1 MRKSFLHLIPALIA
15 STGILALIGCG
26 SGSVVSGTSAY
37 TVSGT
42 VAGLAA
48 GESVSVQDNGQDTL
62 ALSANGAFSFPVN
75 MDTGAAYAITVQS
88 HTPGIACS
96 VANGSGTVGSSNVTG
111 IGISCAAGTQSV
123 LYSFGATA
131 TDGLNPGAAQLTVNA
146 GNFYGTTEKG
156 GENGYGA
163 VYKITAAGTESVL
176 YSFGATASDGA
187 GPVGGLIVDSAGNLY
202 GTTVGGGAND
212 RGTVY
217 KITAAGTESVLY
229 SFGATASDGVMPY
242 ESLIMDSAG
251 NLYGT
256 TVQGGAKHHGT
267 VFKISAAGTESLL
280 HSFGATA
287 SDGWTPLTSLIM
299 DSAGNLYGTTTSGGA
314 NDHGTVFKIGAAGTE
329 SVLYSFGATASD
341 GQQPYAGLLADSA
354 GNLYGTTYIG
364 GANNRGTVFKI
375 SAAGTESLL
384 YSFGATASDGV
395 GPYADLITDSAGN
408 LYGTTEQGGANDK
421 GTVFKISAAGTE
433 SVLYSFGATG
443 TDGATPYAS
452 LIVDSAGNLYG
463 TTNGGGANGNGTVF
477 KID

>member
-202 GTTVGGGAND
+202 GTTV
-212 RGTVY
+212 
-217 KITAAGTESVLY
+217 
-229 SFGATASDGVMPY
+229 
-242 ESLIMDSAG
+242 
-251 NLYGT
+251 
-256 TVQGGAKHHGT
+256 QGGAKHHGT

-280 HSFGATA
+280 YSFGATA
-287 SDGWTPLTSLIM
+287 SDGWAPLTSLIM

-463 TTNGGGANGNGTVF
+463 TTYGGGANGNGTVF